1 MSLSEE
7 TLTLQRAAHDLM
19 YLGMDGS
26 PVYSDDLSRRNG
38 EVYRLTTALYNS
50 GVKGSTVEERANICL
65 ALLMGYNA
73 SFVDH
78 GEKQKHVQEVLDR
91 CWDILEV
98 LPASLLKL
106 RLLTAC
112 YGEVFDEPLADEG
125 RAIIASW
132 NSVSFTTEQQEA
144 IEEFQNVVDNPYPWE
159 YIEDSASEEVDV
171 KYIKAD
177 FRVRHFEDA
186 EVNGILEN
194 EKAPLMPFVIG
205 RRWLIE
211 VDIKKGC
218 VLNWLSYYSINI
230 YHIFNTTHSCI
241 HKSLYR
247 IFPYFLFSRFL
258 PPQLLSLPAF
268 SVRQDLS
275 VMWYFRYCLFWYA
288 PSRFP

>member
-50 GVKGSTVEERANICL
+50 GVQGSTVEEQANVCL

-73 SFVDH
+73 SFIDH

-112 YGEVFDEPLADEG
+112 YGEVLDEPLADEG
-125 RAIIASW
+125 RAIIDSW
-132 NSVSFTTEQQEA
+132 NSASLTSGQREA

-159 YIEDSASEEVDV
+159 YVD
-171 KYIKAD
+171 
-177 FRVRHFEDA
+177 E
-186 EVNGILEN
+186 
-194 EKAPLMPFVIG
+194 
-205 RRWLIE
+205 
-211 VDIKKGC
+211 
-218 VLNWLSYYSINI
+218 
-230 YHIFNTTHSCI
+230 
-241 HKSLYR
+241 
-247 IFPYFLFSRFL
+247 
-258 PPQLLSLPAF
+258 
-268 SVRQDLS
+268 
-275 VMWYFRYCLFWYA
+275 
-288 PSRFP
+288 